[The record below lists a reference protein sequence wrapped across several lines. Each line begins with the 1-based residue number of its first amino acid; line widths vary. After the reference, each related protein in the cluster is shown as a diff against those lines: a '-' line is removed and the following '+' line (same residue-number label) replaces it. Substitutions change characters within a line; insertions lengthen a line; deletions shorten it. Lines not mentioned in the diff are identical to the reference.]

1 MSMAIARAPHAA
13 GEAPRDAAPPVG
25 PNSVHLTLEALEKRY
40 GNLPPSVTAL
50 SLQLRQGELLGLL
63 GPSGCGKTT
72 TLRMISGLVP
82 ATAGRILVGGRDVT
96 ALPPY
101 RRDMGV
107 VFQAYALFPHMT
119 VAENVA
125 FGLEMR
131 KISRSEARERVM
143 RALGMVRLE
152 ALADRKPRELSGGQ
166 QQRVALARA
175 LVIEPSILLLD
186 EPLSNLDAK
195 LRDEMRNEIRDIQ
208 QRLGITAVFVTH
220 DQVEAMA
227 ICDRIGVMRAGRLEQ
242 IATPLEVYE
251 RPATPFVADFVGRM
265 NHLRG
270 TRLDGGGVRVGEAVL
285 ATAGTGPA
293 GEALLL
299 MVRPHRIRMTPAA
312 AGRPEAAGQNVQP
325 GTVRRVTFVGDALHY
340 EVTMGAETMLVENS
354 TVSGPQS
361 FALGDAVF
369 LSWNPDDTLTFPAG
383 TEA

>member
-1 MSMAIARAPHAA
+1 MSVTIARAPHAA
-13 GEAPRDAAPPVG
+13 GLPPQAA
-25 PNSVHLTLEALEKRY
+25 SVHLTLEALEKRY
-40 GNLPPSVTAL
+40 GNLPPSVSSL

-72 TLRMISGLVP
+72 TLRMISGLIP
-82 ATAGRILVGGRDVT
+82 ATSGRILVGGRDVT
-96 ALPPY
+96 VLPPY
-101 RRDMGV
+101 KRDMGV

-131 KISRSEARERVM
+131 KISRVEAKERVM

-152 ALADRKPRELSGGQ
+152 ALAGRKPKELSGGQ

-242 IATPLEVYE
+242 IAAPLEVYE

-265 NHLRG
+265 NHLHG
-270 TRLDGGGVRVGEAVL
+270 TRLAGGGVQSGEAVL
-285 ATAGTGPA
+285 STACTGPA

-299 MVRPHRIRMTPAA
+299 MVRPHRIRMSPAA
-312 AGRPEAAGQNVQP
+312 QGRPNGAGQNVQP
-325 GTVRRVTFVGDALHY
+325 GTIRRATFVGDALHY
-340 EVTMGAETMLVENS
+340 EVAMGEQLVLVESS
-354 TVSGPQS
+354 TVSGPL
-361 FALGDAVF
+361 AHAVGDAVF
-369 LSWNPDDTLTFPAG
+369 LAWNAEDTLTFPADA
-383 TEA
+383 ES